1 MDRLMDWKGKVLRRR
16 YRLDERIAV
25 GRTVEV
31 FRAFDLLE
39 EKEVAVKLPLPH
51 LLSDRD
57 FCDAF
62 RAAAHRATRLSHPSL
77 VKVFDYGIE
86 EGRPFV
92 AMEIVEEKTLQE
104 LLEAGKRMKP
114 VGTLYFAL
122 EMGKLLAYLQ
132 EQGVVHGSLDE
143 RHVFIFRGRKVKV
156 SDAGF
161 PLLLGGGASTHPI
174 SQDAR
179 RDIQDL
185 GYLLYRSL
193 TGRGKTEATEDIRSG
208 KLKWDAQVPARVQ
221 RLVQNCLDSQ
231 GSGGFPSAR
240 EMMRETVST
249 LREEQ
254 PMVAISETVPA
265 EAPPGTLE
273 TEQAAVP
280 AHIPIPHFKR
290 WQVWTGVALL
300 VVLAI
305 CVGVW
310 ILSSVITGSKVEV
323 PNLVN
328 MSTEEAAKVAG
339 ERDLGVLVVGQE
351 YDVDIKANYVISQ
364 DPEVGVM
371 VNRKTVIR
379 VLESLGPLT
388 VPNLIGLSL
397 NDARVVLESR
407 GFKVGEVVYRDVPG
421 YSDNRVVE
429 TDPPY
434 GSKLSSG
441 DSVDLVVSGGGTGQ

>member
-31 FRAFDLLE
+31 FRAYDLLE
-39 EKEVAVKLPLPH
+39 EQEVAVKLPLPH

-62 RAAAHRATRLSHPSL
+62 RSAAHRATRLRHPAL
-77 VKVFDYGIE
+77 VEVFDYGLE

-92 AMEIVEEKTLQE
+92 TTEIVEEKTLHE
-104 LLEAGKRMKP
+104 LLESGKKMKP
-114 VGTLYFAL
+114 IGALYFTL
-122 EMGKLLAYLQ
+122 EMAKLLMYLN
-132 EQGVVHGSLDE
+132 EQGIVHGSLDE
-143 RHVFIFRGRKVKV
+143 RHVFIFSGRKAKA

-161 PLLLGGGASTHPI
+161 PTLLGGGASPHPL
-174 SQDAR
+174 SLDAR

-185 GYLLYRSL
+185 GFLLYRSL
-193 TGRGKTEATEDIRSG
+193 SGRSRAEASEDIKSG
-208 KLKWDAQVPARVQ
+208 KLRWDAEIPARTR
-221 RLVQNCLDSQ
+221 RLVQDCLDSS
-231 GSGGFPSAR
+231 GGGGFPSS
-240 EMMRETVST
+240 ELLLRETVST

-254 PMVAISETVPA
+254 PMVTIPQQATMDAPA
-265 EAPPGTLE
+265 AAQGVKG
-273 TEQAAVP
+273 AVP
-280 AHIPIPHFKR
+280 VRIPIPQLKR
-290 WQVWTGVALL
+290 WQVWAGVAS
-300 VVLAI
+300 LAVAI
-305 CVGVW
+305 IFLTVW
-310 ILSSVITGSKVEV
+310 ILSSVITESKVEV

-328 MSTEEAAKVAG
+328 VSTEEAAKLAG
-339 ERDLGVLVVGQE
+339 ERDLGLMVVGKE
-351 YDVDIKANYVISQ
+351 YDADIRAAYIISQ

-371 VNRKTVIR
+371 VKKKTVIK

-397 NDARVVLESR
+397 DDARVVLESR
-407 GFKVGEVVYRDVPG
+407 GFEVGEIVYREVPG

-441 DSVDLVVSGGGTGQ
+441 DSVNMVVSGGSSSP

>member
-39 EKEVAVKLPLPH
+39 EQEVAIKLPLPH

-62 RAAAHRATRLSHPSL
+62 RSAAHRATRLRHPSL
-77 VKVFDYGIE
+77 VEVFDYGLE

-92 AMEIVEEKTLQE
+92 VMEVVEEKTLHE
-104 LLEAGKRMKP
+104 LLETGKKMKP
-114 VGTLYFAL
+114 VGALYFTL
-122 EMGKLLAYLQ
+122 EMAKLLVYLH
-132 EQGVVHGSLDE
+132 EQGIVHGSLDE
-143 RHVFIFRGRKVKV
+143 RHVFIFPGRKAKT

-161 PLLLGGGASTHPI
+161 PVLLGGVASPYPL
-174 SQDAR
+174 SQDPR

-193 TGRGKTEATEDIRSG
+193 SGRGKEEASEDIKSG
-208 KLKWDAQVPARVQ
+208 RLKWDGQVPNRLQ
-221 RLVQNCLDSQ
+221 KLVQDCLDSF
-231 GSGGFPSAR
+231 GGGGFSSA
-240 EMMRETVST
+240 ELLLRETITT

-254 PMVAISETVPA
+254 PMVPIAQLPSTETAA
-265 EAPPGTLE
+265 EAVE
-273 TEQAAVP
+273 AEKAAP
-280 AHIPIPHFKR
+280 ARIPIPHLKR
-290 WQVWTGVALL
+290 WQIWVGAALL
-300 VVLAI
+300 TVAVIFLAI
-305 CVGVW
+305 W
-310 ILSSVITGSKVEV
+310 ILSSLIGESKVEV

-328 MSTEEAAKVAG
+328 MSIEEAQKIAG
-339 ERDLGVLVVGQE
+339 ERDLGLLVVAKE
-351 YDVDIKANYVISQ
+351 YDADVRANYVISQ

-371 VNRKTVIR
+371 VKKKTVVK

-388 VPNLIGLSL
+388 VPNLIGLTME
-397 NDARVVLESR
+397 DAQVVLESR
-407 GFKVGEVVYRDVPG
+407 GFKVGEIVYREAAG
-421 YSDNRVVE
+421 YSDNRVIE

-441 DSVDLVVSGGGTGQ
+441 DSVDLVVSKSTATP

>member
-1 MDRLMDWKGKVLRRR
+1 MDRLMDWKGKILRRR

-39 EKEVAVKLPLPH
+39 EEEVAVKLPLPH

-62 RAAAHRATRLSHPSL
+62 RSAAHRATRLRHPSL
-77 VKVFDYGIE
+77 VEVTDYGLE

-92 AMEIVEEKTLQE
+92 VMEMVEQKTLHE
-104 LLEAGKRMKP
+104 LLDTGRKMKP
-114 VGTLYFAL
+114 VGALYFAL
-122 EMGKLLAYLQ
+122 EMAKLLAYLH

-143 RHVFIFRGRKVKV
+143 RHVFIFPGRRAKV

-161 PLLLGGGASTHPI
+161 PVLLGGGASPHPI

-185 GYLLYRSL
+185 GFLLYRSL
-193 TGRGKTEATEDIRSG
+193 TGRGKAEASEDIRSG
-208 KLKWDAQVPARVQ
+208 KLRWDDQVPARMQ
-221 RLVQNCLDSQ
+221 RLVRDCLDSS
-231 GSGGFPSAR
+231 GGGGFPSS
-240 EMMRETVST
+240 ELLLRETIST

-254 PMVAISETVPA
+254 PMVDVTLE
-265 EAPPGTLE
+265 PPG
-273 TEQAAVP
+273 AAAAGAERAAPVR
-280 AHIPIPHFKR
+280 IPLPHLKR
-290 WQVWTGVALL
+290 WQLWVGVALL
-300 VVLAI
+300 AAAAVFVV
-305 CVGVW
+305 VW
-310 ILSSVITGSKVEV
+310 ILSSVITESKVEV

-328 MSTEEAAKVAG
+328 MSTEEATKIAG
-339 ERDLGVLVVGQE
+339 ERDLGLLVVGRE
-351 YDVDIKANYVISQ
+351 YDADVRANYIISQ

-371 VNRKTVIR
+371 VKKKTVIR

-397 NDARVVLESR
+397 NDARMVLESR
-407 GFKVGEVVYRDVPG
+407 GFKVGEVVYREVPG

-434 GSKLSSG
+434 GSRLSSG
-441 DSVDLVVSGGGTGQ
+441 DAVNMVVSGTASSP

>member
-39 EKEVAVKLPLPH
+39 EKEVAIKLPLPH

-62 RAAAHRATRLSHPSL
+62 RAAAHRATRLNHPSL
-77 VKVFDYGIE
+77 VQVFDYGIE

-92 AMEIVEEKTLQE
+92 AMEVVEEKTLHE
-104 LLEAGKRMKP
+104 LLDSGKKMKP
-114 VGTLYFAL
+114 IGTLYFAL
-122 EMGKLLAYLQ
+122 EMGKLLVYLQ

-143 RHVFIFRGRKVKV
+143 RHVFIFRGRRVKV

-161 PLLLGGGASTHPI
+161 PLLLGGGASPHPL

-193 TGRGKTEATEDIRSG
+193 TGKSKAEAADDIRSG
-208 KLKWDAQVPARVQ
+208 KLKWDAQVPARTQ
-221 RLVQNCLDSQ
+221 RLVQDCLNSQ
-231 GSGGFPSAR
+231 GSGGFPSA
-240 EMMRETVST
+240 EQMLRETIST

-254 PMVAISETVPA
+254 PMVTISETTPA
-265 EAPPGTLE
+265 EALPGTMD
-273 TEQAAVP
+273 TEQAVP
-280 AHIPIPHFKR
+280 IHLPMPHLKR
-290 WQVWTGVALL
+290 WQIWAGVAFLIVIGIFL
-300 VVLAI
+300 GI
-305 CVGVW
+305 W
-310 ILSSVITGSKVEV
+310 ILSSVITESKVEV

-328 MSTEEAAKVAG
+328 MSTEEAIKVAG
-339 ERDLGVLVVGQE
+339 ERDLGLLVVGQE
-351 YDVDIKANYVISQ
+351 YDVDIRANYVISQ

-371 VNRKTVIR
+371 VNKKTVIR

-397 NDARVVLESR
+397 NDAQVVLDSR
-407 GFKVGEVVYRDVPG
+407 GFKVGEIVYREVSG

-441 DSVDLVVSGGGTGQ
+441 DSVDLVVSGGT

>member
-1 MDRLMDWKGKVLRRR
+1 MDRLMDWKGRVLRRR

-39 EKEVAVKLPLPH
+39 EKEVAIKMPLPH

-62 RAAAHRATRLSHPSL
+62 RAAAHRATRLNHPSL
-77 VKVFDYGIE
+77 VQVIDYGIE

-92 AMEIVEEKTLQE
+92 AMEIVEEKTLHE
-104 LLEAGKRMKP
+104 LLESGKRMKP
-114 VGTLYFAL
+114 IGTLYFAL
-122 EMGKLLAYLQ
+122 EMGRLLVYLQ

-143 RHVFIFRGRKVKV
+143 RHVFIFQGRRVKV

-161 PLLLGGGASTHPI
+161 PLLLGGGASPHPL
-174 SQDAR
+174 SQDKR

-193 TGRGKTEATEDIRSG
+193 TGKSKAEATEDIRSG
-208 KLKWDAQVPARVQ
+208 KLKWDAQVPARMQ
-221 RLVQNCLDSQ
+221 RLVIDCLNSF
-231 GSGGFPSAR
+231 GSGGFPSA
-240 EMMRETVST
+240 EQMLRETVST

-254 PMVAISETVPA
+254 PMVAVSETTPV
-265 EAPPGTLE
+265 EAPAGTLE
-273 TEQAAVP
+273 TEQAVP
-280 AHIPIPHFKR
+280 IRILIPHFKR
-290 WQVWTGVALL
+290 WQVWMGVAVL
-300 VVLAI
+300 VVFVIFLGI
-305 CVGVW
+305 W
-310 ILSSVITGSKVEV
+310 ILSSVITESKVEV

-328 MSTEEAAKVAG
+328 MSTEEAVKVAG
-339 ERDLGVLVVGQE
+339 ERDLGLLVVGQE

-371 VNRKTVIR
+371 VKKKTVIR

-397 NDARVVLESR
+397 DDARVVLESR
-407 GFKVGEVVYRDVPG
+407 GFKVGEIVYRDVPG

-441 DSVDLVVSGGGTGQ
+441 DSVNLVVSGGTSSP